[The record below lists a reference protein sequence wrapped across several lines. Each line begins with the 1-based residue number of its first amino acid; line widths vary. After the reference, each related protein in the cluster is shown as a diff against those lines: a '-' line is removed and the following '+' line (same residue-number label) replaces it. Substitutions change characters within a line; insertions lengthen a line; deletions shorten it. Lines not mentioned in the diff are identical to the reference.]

1 MQRLIKSNA
10 TGQEQWV
17 SDETWQNLVGL
28 GSATL
33 FTVLETK
40 EGPTA
45 EPVTETPTEVV
56 DEIERRS
63 DKQRK

>member
-10 TGQEQWV
+10 TGLEQWV
-17 SDETWQNLVGL
+17 SDETWQNLVGV

-40 EGPTA
+40 EAPTA
-45 EPVTETPTEVV
+45 EPVTETPAEVV
-56 DEIERRS
+56 DEIERRI
-63 DKQRK
+63 DKPRK